1 MLSGGGGGGGGGGG
15 RGGDDSKGPKSDFE
29 VCLNDF

>member
-15 RGGDDSKGPKSDFE
+15 RGGDDSKGPKNDFE